1 MLTLTRKLLHQVP
14 VYFSKTSSP
23 NAQSLIHTITWNRCS
38 PVWALIIY
46 LTLIVSCNT
55 PEVVPTQGPGAEEHT
70 LQSDSITQSRTK
82 AQDPASVEPMQADGA
97 FGGLEGFVRDVGG
110 NPIGMANLHIDGLNL
125 GSTTALNGHY
135 FLSRIPPD
143 VHTLVIA
150 APGLSK
156 DLTVRVLPDSVLQLD
171 ITLE

>member
-1 MLTLTRKLLHQVP
+1 MLTLTRKLLHQVA
-14 VYFSKTSSP
+14 VYFSKTSNP

-38 PVWALIIY
+38 LVWALSIH

-70 LQSDSITQSRTK
+70 LQSDSVTQLRTK
-82 AQDPASVEPMQADGA
+82 AQDPDFMEPMQADGA

-110 NPIGMANLHIDGLNL
+110 NPIGMATIQIDGLNL
-125 GSTTALNGHY
+125 GSATAPNGHY

-143 VHTLVIA
+143 VHTLVIK
-150 APGLSK
+150 APGLSQ
-156 DLTVRVLPDSVLQLD
+156 DLSVRVLPDSVLQLD